1 MPNRRRNLEVGSAN
15 AESGFTLI
23 ELLIVMSVILIL
35 ITLAVPGYEA
45 VHKKTNE
52 TSAMN
57 SVRAIHSA
65 ETEYNS
71 QYPSR
76 GYACT
81 LAQLGG
87 KQGASVPTP
96 DAAQLLAED
105 LAAGTK
111 AGYNF
116 TVKWTSTTASRSS
129 PHPSP
134 SPRPATAPSAR
145 MRAARSAS
153 TPREAPTAPNCCSS
167 PRLLRPGRRLIPGDG
182 RVACAQG
189 G

>member
-1 MPNRRRNLEVGSAN
+1 MPNRRPTPDVGFEAPE
-15 AESGFTLI
+15 AGFTLI

-57 SVRAIHSA
+57 SVRALHSA
-65 ETEYNS
+65 ETEYNT

-87 KQGASVPTP
+87 KQGAGLPTP
-96 DAAQLLAED
+96 DAAQLIADD
-105 LAAGTK
+105 LASGNK

-116 TVKWTSTTASRSS
+116 TIKCGDKNTTAGVDQYNSIQIF
-129 PHPSP
+129 
-134 SPRPATAPSAR
+134 ATPVSLGKTGNR
-145 MRAARSAS
+145 GFCTDDSGQIRFD
-153 TPREAPTAPNCCSS
+153 P
-167 PRLLRPGRRLIPGDG
+167 
-182 RVACAQG
+182 QG
-189 G
+189 GTNCTELLQ

>member
-116 TVKWTSTTASRSS
+116 TMKCGDKNTSAGVDQYNSVQII
-129 PHPSP
+129 
-134 SPRPATAPSAR
+134 ATPIAVTKTGN
-145 MRAARSAS
+145 RAFCSDESGTIRFD
-153 TPREAPTAPNCCSS
+153 PTGGTNCTE
-167 PRLLRPGRRLIPGDG
+167 LL
-182 RVACAQG
+182 Q
-189 G
+189 